1 MQGQASHLQCAARE
15 RDLYLT
21 LFGTTH
27 LWRAWQKLDEEE
39 LEKLKARYQR
49 RQTEVV
55 RLLEKYDVDGDG
67 VLDDAE
73 LKPLKE
79 GLELINRV

>member
-1 MQGQASHLQCAARE
+1 M
-15 RDLYLT
+15 
-21 LFGTTH
+21 
-27 LWRAWQKLDEEE
+27 
-39 LEKLKARYQR
+39 
-49 RQTEVV
+49 
-55 RLLEKYDVDGDG
+55 LEKYDVDGDG